1 MNKLLRI
8 GLAASMLLGGAAV
21 LSACGGSGDGLKVA
35 MVCIG
40 DPNTSTYDK
49 NFKMGLDAAAEE
61 LNIPQENV
69 FYYSAKGEADD
80 ARQAAI
86 DAAEDGCDVVIL
98 NSYGH
103 QYFADA
109 VAQMYP
115 NVKFISCT
123 GDLAHTQN
131 IPNLYNAFA
140 NIFEGR
146 YLAGVAA
153 GKKLMEKTGA
163 DNHVIGY
170 VAAFPYAEVISG
182 YTAFYLGAKS
192 VCEDVTMKYVVTS
205 DWGNSEKEAAA
216 ATALIAAGCDLISQ
230 HADTYGAPNVCET
243 SNIPNVSYNVSTDDK
258 CPNTY
263 LCSSRINWTPYF
275 KLFIKNV
282 MDGKE
287 NPVDWSKGIK
297 EDSVKVGNLGK
308 CAAQGTQE
316 EMEKAKAAIENG
328 TLHIFDTSKFT
339 VSAENNPFANMKLD
353 DAGHLTSYMADVLY
367 DEDYTADTEAI
378 KDGYFHESEYRSA
391 PYFELR
397 IDGITEI
404 TDKTSEN

>member
-40 DPNTSTYDK
+40 DPSTSTYDK

-69 FYYSAKGEADD
+69 FYYAAKGEADD

-123 GDLAHTQN
+123 GDLAHTQK

-140 NIFEGR
+140 NIYEGR

-205 DWGNSEKEAAA
+205 DWGNSEKEATA

-243 SNIPNVSYNVSTDDK
+243 AGIPNVSYNVSTNDK

-275 KLFIKNV
+275 KFFLDATMKN
-282 MDGKE
+282 KAI
-287 NPVDWSKGIK
+287 PVDWSAGIK
-297 EDSVKVGNLGK
+297 EGSVVVGELGT
-308 CAAQGTQE
+308 CAASGTAE
-316 EMEKAKAAIENG
+316 AMAAARTAIENG
-328 TLHIFDTSKFT
+328 TLHVFDTSKFT
-339 VSAENNPFANMKLD
+339 VSREANPYAVMELD
-353 DAGHLTSYMADVLY
+353 AAGHLTSYMADVDS
-367 DEDYTADTEAI
+367 DENYTGDHEAI
-378 KDGYFHESEYRSA
+378 KDGYFDESTLRSA
-391 PYFELR
+391 PYFNVN
-397 IDGITEI
+397 IDGI
-404 TDKTSEN
+404 SELAK

>member
-8 GLAASMLLGGAAV
+8 GLASSMLLAGAAV
-21 LSACGGSGDGLKVA
+21 LGACNGGGGDGIKVA

-40 DPNTSTYDK
+40 NTSTSTYDK
-49 NFKMGLDAAAEE
+49 NFRIGLDDAAKD
-61 LNIPQENV
+61 LNIPSENV
-69 FYYSAKGEADD
+69 YYYEAKGEADD
-80 ARQAAI
+80 AKQAAI
-86 DAAEDGCDVVIL
+86 DAAEDGCNVVIL

-103 QYFADA
+103 QYFADT
-109 VAQMYP
+109 VAKMYP
-115 NVKFISCT
+115 DVKFISCT
-123 GDLAHTQN
+123 GDLAHTQK

-140 NIFEGR
+140 NIYEGR
-146 YLAGVAA
+146 YLAGIAA
-153 GKKLMEKTGA
+153 GMKLNEKEGA
-163 DNHVIGY
+163 DNHVLGY
-170 VAAFPYAEVISG
+170 VAAYPYAEVISG
-182 YTAFYLGAKS
+182 YTAFYLGARS
-192 VCEDVTMKYVVTS
+192 VCQDVTMKYVVTES
-205 DWGNSEKEAAA
+205 WGDSEKEATA

-282 MDGKE
+282 MDGKD
-287 NPVDWSKGIK
+287 NPVDWAKGIK
-297 EDSVKVGNLGK
+297 EGSVKVGNLGK

-316 EMEKAKAAIENG
+316 KMDKAREAIENG

-339 VSAENNPFANMKLD
+339 VSAENNPYANMKLD
-353 DAGHLTSYMADVLY
+353 DAGHLTSYMADVDS
-367 DEDYTADTEAI
+367 DENYTGDTEAV

-391 PYFELR
+391 PYFNVA
-397 IDGITEI
+397 IDGI
-404 TDKTSEN
+404 SELSK